1 MIEVTASA
9 LAAHP
14 FLHGIPLGQLGA
26 LAGTATVVTF
36 PAQCRLFEE
45 GGNATRFWLI
55 RSGRVTLDLQVPG
68 QGRQV
73 IETLGMGEV
82 IGWSWI
88 FPPYQWAFGAVA
100 AAPVEALEFD
110 AAAVRACCAADPLL
124 GLELSC
130 RLIRVLVGRLQTT
143 RIRLLTWHDLTEH
156 QGWGEL
162 PGSSHVRPR
171 ERPSAAG

>member
-1 MIEVTASA
+1 MIEVTAPA

-14 FLHGIPLGQLGA
+14 FLRGLPLDQLAA

-36 PAQCRLFEE
+36 PARCRLFEE

-55 RSGRVTLDLQVPG
+55 RSGRVALDLDVPG

-82 IGWSWI
+82 VGWSWM
-88 FPPYQWAFGAVA
+88 FPPYQWAFGAA
-100 AAPVEALEFD
+100 AVTPVEAVAFD

-124 GLELSC
+124 GLELNW
-130 RLIRVLVGRLQTT
+130 RLTRMVVGRLQTT
-143 RIRLLTWHDLTEH
+143 RIRLLTWHDLTER
-156 QGWGEL
+156 
-162 PGSSHVRPR
+162 PG
-171 ERPSAAG
+171 